1 MTKNYFILYIGKL
14 QNGQMT
20 GVLHLLL
27 LILAIISYIE
37 YGYGLQSV
45 HECTF
50 VAVWTCIIPF
60 FLFCFNLGETLLL
73 EMMSHVLVYRGFG
86 FVGCA
91 FFSLIAVKRVSVLL
105 LSF

>member
-1 MTKNYFILYIGKL
+1 
-14 QNGQMT
+14 MT

-50 VAVWTCIIPF
+50 VAIWTF
-60 FLFCFNLGETLLL
+60 FITFSFNLGETLLL
-73 EMMSHVLVYRGFG
+73 VMMSHVLVFFRGFG

-91 FFSLIAVKRVSVLL
+91 FLSLIAVQRMSVLL
-105 LSF
+105 LSFF